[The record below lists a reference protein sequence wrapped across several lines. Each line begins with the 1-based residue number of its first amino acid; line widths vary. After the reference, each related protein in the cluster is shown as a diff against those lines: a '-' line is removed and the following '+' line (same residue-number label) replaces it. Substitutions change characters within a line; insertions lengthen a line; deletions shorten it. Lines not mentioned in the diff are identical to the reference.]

1 MRLMI
6 EHIRS
11 IVIPLFPRLEVPKP
25 SYLIELPED
34 LEKNTDYYT
43 ITNN

>member
-1 MRLMI
+1 M
-6 EHIRS
+6 RS

-25 SYLIELPED
+25 GYLTELPED
-34 LEKNTDYYT
+34 LEKNIDYYS